1 MLVKNFDCNNCTK
14 EDVCKYREAATPEIV
29 SKVETKIDNELCP
42 TVIFFVVNCK
52 AFKEKTSLL
61 TRK

>member
-14 EDVCKYREAATPEIV
+14 ENVCKYREVATPEIV
-29 SKVETKIDNELCP
+29 SKVENKINSELCP
-42 TVIFFVVNCK
+42 TVIFFVVFCK